1 MSRHLIKASKRNMM
15 KLRFDGVKMEQ
26 FIKIYSDT
34 NKLVYSF
41 IYKYTNDP
49 EVVHEIS
56 SMVWL
61 KVINN
66 LDKFLK
72 MEPQHL
78 KNYLKVMVRTT
89 YADFYK
95 TQKREEKKL
104 KDIELIVG
112 TTIDELNFVEDEL
125 FFVDNRSYLRKAIDG
140 LKEEEIELL
149 TLKFDNNLKWKE
161 IAGIYNVSEGS
172 IRTRQS
178 RIYAKLRQQIEQM
191 VENDEVVEDEYK

>member
-1 MSRHLIKASKRNMM
+1 MI
-15 KLRFDGVKMEQ
+15 KLRYDGVKMEQ
-26 FIKIYSDT
+26 FVKIYSDT
-34 NKLVYSF
+34 SKLVYSF

-49 EVVHEIS
+49 EIAHEIS

-61 KVINN
+61 KVVNN

-104 KDIELIVG
+104 KDIEVIVG
-112 TTIDELNFVEDEL
+112 SAIDDLNFVEEEL
-125 FFVDNRSYLRKAIDG
+125 FFVDNLCYLRKAIDE

-161 IAGIYNVSEGS
+161 IAKIYDVSEGS

-178 RIYAKLRQQIEQM
+178 RIYAKLRQHIERM
-191 VENDEVVEDEYK
+191 VENDEVIEDEYK